1 VTVAQTPA
9 PLPPPDIPPE
19 VLAWLQRVPPE
30 LAVLVPLA
38 AVLVGGG
45 LLFVLVRAIARR
57 IEGGG
62 GRAIREELDGLR
74 QRVAELEEAHLR
86 TGELEDRL
94 DFHERMLAQER
105 RGQAAEPRH
114 G

>member
-1 VTVAQTPA
+1 VTVAQVPA

-30 LAVLVPLA
+30 LAILIPLA
-38 AVLVGGG
+38 AVVIGGG

-62 GRAIREELDGLR
+62 GRAVREELEVLR
-74 QRVAELEEAHLR
+74 QRLAELEEGQVRFA
-86 TGELEDRL
+86 ELEERI
-94 DFHERMLAQER
+94 DFQERMLAQER
-105 RGQAAEPRH
+105 RGQLPDSRH